1 MFLSCISITP
11 IPFVKLQKLIIFQ
24 LGGYFDIMKT
34 NTTWPFLR
42 MKSDGDGLYDI
53 HKVYLKKIPE
63 LLMFCDVEKT

>member
-1 MFLSCISITP
+1 
-11 IPFVKLQKLIIFQ
+11 
-24 LGGYFDIMKT
+24 
-34 NTTWPFLR
+34 